1 MKKERMISC
10 IILIFIDQ
18 LVKFLITN
26 NTTLN
31 TEVVIIPK
39 FFYLTNVL
47 NTGGAFSI
55 LSGNT
60 IILAIIGLIVLF
72 FLIKYLNNR
81 KLSFFT
87 NIAYGILLGGIISN
101 IIDRICLNGVR
112 DYIGIKIFSY
122 NYPIFNIADMGIVIG
137 AILIVLFEYRGEIHG
152 NRSK

>member
-31 TEVVIIPK
+31 TEVFIIPK

>member
-18 LVKFLITN
+18 LVKLLITN

-31 TEVVIIPK
+31 TEVFIIPK

>member
-26 NTTLN
+26 NITLN
-31 TEVVIIPK
+31 NEVVIIPK

-60 IILAIIGLIVLF
+60 IILAIVGLTVLF

-81 KLSFFT
+81 KLSFIT

>member
-26 NTTLN
+26 NITLN
-31 TEVVIIPK
+31 NEVVIIPK

-60 IILAIIGLIVLF
+60 IILAIVGLTVLF

-87 NIAYGILLGGIISN
+87 NIAYGILFGGIISN